1 MFIDVYGNLK
11 CEAPKIRNKNQKNEI
26 LIQLYFNPSK
36 VDRKHSILRNLRI
49 EKQLFVLKAKDNFS
63 ANLCRFSY

>member
-1 MFIDVYGNLK
+1 MFIDVDGNLK

-36 VDRKHSILRNLRI
+36 VDRKHCKIRNIQI